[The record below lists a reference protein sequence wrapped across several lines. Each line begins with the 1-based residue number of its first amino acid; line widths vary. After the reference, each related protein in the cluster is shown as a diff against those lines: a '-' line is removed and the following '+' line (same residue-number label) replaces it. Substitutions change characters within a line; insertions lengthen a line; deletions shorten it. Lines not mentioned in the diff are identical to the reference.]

1 MTSDSR
7 HFFGTD
13 GMRGVAGEPPLD
25 PATLYRLGHALVA
38 YLSARG
44 AGRRPRVAIGQDT
57 RESCAWIGHALS
69 RGVRDAGGG
78 AVSAGVLPTPALAL
92 VTRAGDFGAGLMIS
106 ASHNPFA
113 DNGVK
118 VFDARGAKLPDA
130 DEAELERRMAAAPA
144 PPADDG
150 GDALDAH
157 DALQEA
163 YLHFL
168 EECLGGT
175 RLTGLKVVLDT
186 AHGAAYRLAPEAFRR
201 AGAEVITIGDA
212 PDGRNINLD
221 HGSMHPELMARLVVE
236 QGADA
241 GFAFDGDADR
251 CIGATRSGR
260 ILDGDFALY
269 YAGSALHRARRL
281 PGATVVATVMS
292 NLGLQ
297 KALEGHGVRMLRAPV
312 GDRYV
317 LAAMQEG
324 GYTVG
329 GEQSGHVIF
338 LDHAPTGDGT
348 LTALT
353 LLKLWR
359 DGAGDLDTA
368 LDEIPH
374 FPQRLKNLRVRTK
387 PKIADCPPLAEAIRG
402 AEQTL
407 GGDGRVVVRYS
418 GTEPLARVMI
428 EGPDQALVDRLVD
441 DIIEVFRREAGA
453 GG

>member
-1 MTSDSR
+1 MDTR
-7 HFFGTD
+7 HYFGTD

-25 PATLYRLGHALVA
+25 PATLYRLGGALVA
-38 YLSARG
+38 FLSARG
-44 AGRRPRVAIGQDT
+44 AGHPRVAIGQDT
-57 RESCAWIGHALS
+57 RESCAWICRALS
-69 RGVRDAGGG
+69 RGVGEAGGE
-78 AVSAGVLPTPALAL
+78 AVAAGVMPTPALAL
-92 VTRAGDFGAGLMIS
+92 ITRRDGFDAGLMIS

-118 VFDARGAKLPDA
+118 VFDARGAKLSDI
-130 DEAELERRMAAAPA
+130 DEAELERRMGEAAGPGH
-144 PPADDG
+144 ADDG
-150 GDALDAH
+150 DAQDAH
-157 DALQEA
+157 EALQED

-168 EECLGGT
+168 EGCLGGT
-175 RLTGLKVVLDT
+175 RLDGMKIVLDT

-201 AGAEVITIGDA
+201 AGAQVVTIGDA

-221 HGSMHPELMARLVVE
+221 HGSLHPEKMARLVTE
-236 QGADA
+236 QGADL

-269 YAGSALHRARRL
+269 YAGAALHRAQRL
-281 PGATVVATVMS
+281 AGATVVATVMS

-297 KALEGHGVRMLRAPV
+297 KALERHGVRMLRAPV

-353 LLKLWR
+353 IAKLWR
-359 DGAGDLDTA
+359 DGAGDLDAA
-368 LDEIPH
+368 LDEIPRY
-374 FPQRLKNLRVRTK
+374 PQRLKNLRVKTK
-387 PKIADCPPLAEAIRG
+387 PKIAECPPLAAAIRRAEETLG
-402 AEQTL
+402 AE
-407 GGDGRVVVRYS
+407 GRVVVRYS

-441 DIIEVFRREAGA
+441 EIVDVFRREAGA
-453 GG
+453 